1 MHHSRRL
8 ALYHFWVAFAT
19 FLPAILL
26 GAWQMLSRSPMVPPI
41 ENPGN
46 YYESVTLHGT
56 AMAYVVTTFFAMGFG
71 YAVTATLAA
80 VFIEGIY
87 CDGVA
92 AVIGPVKGFPGSV
105 YQLTI
110 IAPTPQVNPNFSG
123 YGVILQ
129 IGAGASQNGLAV
141 SISQ

>member
-1 MHHSRRL
+1 M
-8 ALYHFWVAFAT
+8 
-19 FLPAILL
+19 
-26 GAWQMLSRSPMVPPI
+26 
-41 ENPGN
+41 
-46 YYESVTLHGT
+46 
-56 AMAYVVTTFFAMGFG
+56 
-71 YAVTATLAA
+71 TATLVA

-92 AVIGPVKGFPGSV
+92 AVMGPLKAFPGSA

-110 IAPTPQVNPNFSG
+110 IAPTPQVNPNFSS

-129 IGAGASQNGLAV
+129 IGAGTSQNGLTV